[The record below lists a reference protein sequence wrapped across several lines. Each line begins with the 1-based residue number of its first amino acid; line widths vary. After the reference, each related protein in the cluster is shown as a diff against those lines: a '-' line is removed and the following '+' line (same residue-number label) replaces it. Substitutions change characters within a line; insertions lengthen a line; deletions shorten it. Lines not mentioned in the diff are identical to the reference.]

1 MNNWISVKDRLP
13 KIKDGEDFSDKVLMF
28 TKVGEMFVG
37 DYTEY
42 RWYNTIY
49 KEWHSY
55 GTGGRRMKTK
65 SKVIAWMP
73 LPNKYISEE

>member
-1 MNNWISVKDRLP
+1 MNKWISVEDRLP
-13 KIKDGEDFSDKVLMF
+13 EIKDGEDFSDKVLMF

-73 LPNKYISEE
+73 LPEPYKED